1 MKKTMI
7 LFLIAF
13 LSFSINLKSQNL
25 QIPDTTKNNK
35 NAGYLN
41 GDIAK
46 LLQKNTLYP
55 TDALANEIEG
65 NVVISF
71 VILKEGKMDKL
82 KVLSSPDETL
92 SSSSIASFRNIEN
105 EWSPCIN
112 NGIPTDKEYCI
123 VFKYRMYIYKQ
134 PSNVN
139 EEIESLI
146 KKQKYEKA
154 LKYINKEI
162 KENPYDYKLFDA
174 RSKINELLGNKDS
187 AKKDAEQSIKLQNE
201 VIAIVDVNA
210 IGTFEKRSVIRSV
223 TWTETKIIQSNSQVR

>member
-7 LFLIAF
+7 LFLFTF

-35 NAGYLN
+35 NAGFLK

-46 LLQKNTLYP
+46 FLQGNTRYP
-55 TDALANEIEG
+55 IDALENKTEG

-92 SSSSIASFRNIEN
+92 SSSSIASFSNIED

-112 NGIPTDKEYCI
+112 NGIPTDKEYSI
-123 VFKYRMYIYKQ
+123 VFKYRMYMYKQ
-134 PSNVN
+134 PTNVN
-139 EEIESLI
+139 EEVAGLI
-146 KKQKYEKA
+146 KKKKYEKA
-154 LKYINKEI
+154 LKYINAEI
-162 KENPYDYKLFDA
+162 KENPFDYKLFDA
-174 RSKINELLGNKDS
+174 RSKTNELLGDNDS

-201 VIAIVDVNA
+201 VITIVDMNA
-210 IGTFEKRSVIRSV
+210 IGTPRVV
-223 TWTETKIIQSNSQVR
+223 TKTETRTETMIIQTNSQIR